1 MKIHLDLD
9 CYFVSAERTR
19 HPFLKNRC
27 VAIAKGGDKK
37 IFSNRKKDGVFLNK
51 TGAFNAMLEFK
62 NDFFHHAPV
71 SAWKNEFID
80 EGGTIHGIIIAKSY
94 ETKPCGIKTGMPL
107 KEALLRC
114 PWLIVL
120 PSDHLFYQELSC
132 RLKSFLEFK
141 IPLLEQYSID
151 EFFGDLDGW
160 IKDEDTEVF
169 IKNLKNE
176 ILQKFDLPITIGAS
190 QSKWIAK
197 LITDKIKPFGAKALS
212 QNDVDTFIEHI
223 DINDFPGIGKA
234 VSKKLFSYGVKTLG
248 EAKTKPQL
256 FESYGKTGR
265 DLYKRICGIDNEKV
279 VPCSDRQSIGIS
291 RNFKAISDRQEV
303 HRRTMI
309 LARYLSHT
317 IQKLKLNPTTFYFK
331 IRYEYGLKNTQS
343 ITCNRFFNEKF
354 LVDLA
359 IETISKLDNHLG
371 YKIHYIAISASNFS
385 TKYRPKTFSLLDL
398 EQDIKSA
405 NLSAQMLKIRDR
417 YGVDI
422 IRYASEHSAI

>member
-19 HPFLKNRC
+19 CPFLKNRC
-27 VAIAKGGDKK
+27 VAVAKGSDKK
-37 IFSNRKKDGVFLNK
+37 IFSNRKKDSVFLDK
-51 TGAFNAMLEFK
+51 TGAFNSVLGFK
-62 NDFFHHAPV
+62 NDFLHRPSV
-71 SAWKNEFID
+71 SGWKNEFID
-80 EGGTIHGIIIAKSY
+80 KDGTIHGIVIAKSY
-94 ETKPCGIKTGMPL
+94 ETKPYGIKTGMPL

-114 PWLIVL
+114 PGLIVL
-120 PSDHLFYQELSC
+120 PSDHLFYQELSGK
-132 RLKSFLEFK
+132 LKSFLELK

-160 IKDEDTEVF
+160 IKDADTEAF
-169 IKNLKNE
+169 IKNLKSE
-176 ILQKFDLPITIGAS
+176 ILQKFNLPITIGAS

-212 QNDVDTFIEHI
+212 QDNVDRFIEHI
-223 DINDFPGIGKA
+223 TINDFPGIGKA
-234 VSKKLFSYGVKTLG
+234 ISKKLASYGIKTLG

-279 VPCSDRQSIGIS
+279 IPYSDRRSIGIS
-291 RNFKAISDRQEV
+291 RNFKAVSDRREIR
-303 HRRTMI
+303 RRTMI

-331 IRYEYGLKNTQS
+331 IRYEYGLKSAQS
-343 ITCNRFFNEKF
+343 VTCDRFFNEKF

-359 IETISKLDNHLG
+359 VEAISKLDNHLG

-385 TKYRPKTFSLLDL
+385 TKPHPKTFSVL
-398 EQDIKSA
+398 EYDKDKKYA
-405 NLSAQMLKIRDR
+405 DLSAHMLKIRNK
-417 YGVDI
+417 YGIDI
-422 IRYASEHSAI
+422 IRYGSERL